1 MKLTTDMINKIQVHL
16 EPGYVLE
23 LSVGEDGQLQMQK
36 RPPIQDAILFP
47 PVLLS
52 AALPVTLQINAKLAG
67 QDPISILNHVV
78 EPNTWI
84 CGILT
89 CRGISQEMEKES

>member
-1 MKLTTDMINKIQVHL
+1 MKLTIDMINKIQVHL

-23 LSVGEDGQLQMQK
+23 LSVEDGQLQVQK

-52 AALPVTLQINAKLAG
+52 ADQSVTMQINAKLAG
-67 QDPISILNHVV
+67 QDPISILNQAV

-89 CRGISQEMEKES
+89 SRGISQEMRSES